1 MVSGVRRTKRV
12 NGFTKGGEKAVGG
25 RRIQES
31 LKERDLRYS
40 HEGKTGEEIRTVIL
54 KELKPVIETK
64 SVKRA
69 GISHQVPTPVSDRR
83 GRYRACKWIREA
95 TLKRAKKRGVSV
107 KDARRLELTVL
118 YEELKRL
125 EQGVA
130 GVKRQSEPR
139 QMRDRMHRAA
149 KANRVFA

>member
-1 MVSGVRRTKRV
+1 MVGDVKRTKRV
-12 NGFTKGGEKAVGG
+12 NGFRKGGEKGVGG

-31 LKERDLRYS
+31 LKEREIRYS
-40 HEGKTGEEIRTVIL
+40 HEGKTAEERRRWIL

-64 SVKRA
+64 SVKRG
-69 GISHQVPTPVSDRR
+69 GIAHQVPTPVSERR
-83 GRYRACKWIREA
+83 GRSRACKWIREA
-95 TLKRAKKRGVSV
+95 TLKRGKKRGVSV
-107 KDARRLELTVL
+107 KDARRLELTRL

-125 EQGVA
+125 EQGTA
-130 GVKRQSEPR
+130 GLKRQSEPR